1 MRRWNDA
8 IVEEDERSNKMEI
21 KKKKVDDGSKK
32 SFVKVPLL
40 YNIYSTDTKKE
51 KEKLRSNKMTQHMSQ
66 LFKWQRYKTNVEAR
80 INGLI
85 DGFCYS

>member
-1 MRRWNDA
+1 
-8 IVEEDERSNKMEI
+8 MEI

-66 LFKWQRYKTNVEAR
+66 LFK
-80 INGLI
+80 
-85 DGFCYS
+85 